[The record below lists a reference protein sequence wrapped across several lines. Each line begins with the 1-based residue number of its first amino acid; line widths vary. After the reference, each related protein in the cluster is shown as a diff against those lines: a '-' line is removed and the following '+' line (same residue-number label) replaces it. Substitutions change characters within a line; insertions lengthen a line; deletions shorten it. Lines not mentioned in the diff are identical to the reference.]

1 MALRDHLAEHAAF
14 PVAEVHLPQPGFNG
28 GNEAEFGGQRRSGLR
43 GPAHRGD
50 VDRLQAGAREPRA
63 YQPGLVM
70 ALMRQRRITLAI
82 DQGKRRAFDV
92 CLRLAVPHQQD
103 VGSARRR
110 LKAALPECRR
120 FRLGDLGIGHEE
132 NIPVSGSPARSR

>member
-1 MALRDHLAEHAAF
+1 
-14 PVAEVHLPQPGFNG
+14 
-28 GNEAEFGGQRRSGLR
+28 
-43 GPAHRGD
+43 
-50 VDRLQAGAREPRA
+50 
-63 YQPGLVM
+63 M

-120 FRLGDLGIGHEE
+120 FCLRDLGIGHEE